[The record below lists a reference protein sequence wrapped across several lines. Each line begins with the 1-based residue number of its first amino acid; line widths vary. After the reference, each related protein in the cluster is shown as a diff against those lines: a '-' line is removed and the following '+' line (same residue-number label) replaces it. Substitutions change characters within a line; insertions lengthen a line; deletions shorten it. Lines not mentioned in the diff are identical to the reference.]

1 VVALKLCIGTRHGA
15 RPRFDALTRRECVK
29 EHGPCITLHALG
41 TAGWRPARGTAERNK
56 KAIGPGEPEPIRSSP
71 SRTGFD
77 QKVGFR
83 LPRRAG

>member
-56 KAIGPGEPEPIRSSP
+56 KAIGPGEPEPIRSRESW
-71 SRTGFD
+71 TGFERFEGSSS
-77 QKVGFR
+77 QK
-83 LPRRAG
+83 RAG